1 MLSLLRTAP
10 GRAPSFRQCLASRVR
25 QYARVADT
33 ADQAISSEE
42 NALTIAPPGGL
53 PDDSTTA
60 ISALPRRQ
68 IKKYQVDVKPEHGLY
83 GFFRKVQDDLGED
96 VTYRTV
102 EPPEGE
108 ALFPSGRA
116 WKASEL
122 RLKSFQD
129 LHTLWYI
136 VLRERNLLATQ
147 KEEARRMGIQN
158 PSAWGSTKKATLC
171 RKTMARIKYVL
182 NERRLAYEG
191 AVKLVEAEAEEVSAL
206 KEDEKVLKHQLQ
218 EWRKG
223 RSLRKAARR
232 LSRRAQDSLV
242 SAPVEDATTSPEIP
256 VETSAETP
264 TTTESTIEAEPSP
277 SATPETSVQPP
288 DPVDVKA
295 EDSPAVVATEKA
307 KTRSERKAERR
318 KKETEELLAKEA
330 PEGIDAVESSL
341 FGGPS
346 SGKKRP

>member
-1 MLSLLRTAP
+1 
-10 GRAPSFRQCLASRVR
+10 
-25 QYARVADT
+25 
-33 ADQAISSEE
+33 
-42 NALTIAPPGGL
+42 
-53 PDDSTTA
+53 
-60 ISALPRRQ
+60 
-68 IKKYQVDVKPEHGLY
+68 
-83 GFFRKVQDDLGED
+83 
-96 VTYRTV
+96 
-102 EPPEGE
+102 
-108 ALFPSGRA
+108 
-116 WKASEL
+116 
-122 RLKSFQD
+122 
-129 LHTLWYI
+129 
-136 VLRERNLLATQ
+136 
-147 KEEARRMGIQN
+147 
-158 PSAWGSTKKATLC
+158 
-171 RKTMARIKYVL
+171 MARIKYVL

-191 AVKLVEAEAEEVSAL
+191 AIKLVEAEAEEVSAL

-264 TTTESTIEAEPSP
+264 RTTESTIEAEPSP
-277 SATPETSVQPP
+277 LVTPETSVQPS

-307 KTRSERKAERR
+307 KTRSERRAERR